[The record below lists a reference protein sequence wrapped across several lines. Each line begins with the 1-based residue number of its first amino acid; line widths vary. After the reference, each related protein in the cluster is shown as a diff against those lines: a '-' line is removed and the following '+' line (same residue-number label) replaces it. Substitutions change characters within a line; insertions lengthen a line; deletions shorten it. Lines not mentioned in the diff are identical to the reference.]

1 MIEVGDLVEWGILN
15 INPNDCAHMFRTIK
29 SGERLDHLPVGHLT
43 TIVKHTGMISNIND
57 FDVTIL
63 DFTGKQEVHMLIEDA
78 EYKLTILN
86 KK

>member
-1 MIEVGDLVEWGILN
+1 MIEVGDLVEWTVLTIH
-15 INPNDCAHMFRTIK
+15 PNDCAAVFQRIK
-29 SGERLDHLPVGHLT
+29 DGKRLDNMIVGTLT

-63 DFTGKQEVHMLIEDA
+63 DFTGREEFYMTIE
-78 EYKLTILN
+78 EMFNNLTLLN

>member
-15 INPNDCAHMFRTIK
+15 INPNDLAHIFLTMK
-29 SGERLDHLPVGHLT
+29 NNKRLENLPVGNLT
-43 TIVKHTGMISNIND
+43 TIVKHTGLISNING

-63 DFTGKQEVHMLIEDA
+63 DFTGKQELHMLIEEA
-78 EYKLTILN
+78 EYKLTVLN